1 MRAASIP
8 AWVLVVVAAA
18 WSSLR
23 AADLSGR
30 SGILARMEEVM
41 GPFPRHARGPVAMR
55 VLSETNRPGHVLRDI
70 VYESEPGSWVPAY
83 LLVPDAARR
92 AAGRDLPVALALH
105 QTHPAGRRVVVGL
118 GNSPDDEYGL
128 ELVRKGWLVLAPAYP
143 QLADYS
149 PDILGLGHASG
160 TMKAIWDN
168 VRGLDLLASMPFADT
183 NRIAAI
189 GHSLG
194 GHNALFTAA
203 FDTRILAVAASCSF
217 DSFKDYY
224 DGNPEVWRKGKGWC
238 QVRYM
243 PRLAA
248 YAGRLADIPF
258 DFDDVLS
265 AIAPRT
271 LYINAPLQ
279 DSNFRWRSVA
289 RIVEGVR
296 PRWAA
301 RPEALLLEQPDVP
314 HQFPPLQRRRALEWL
329 SIPKVI
335 P

>member
-1 MRAASIP
+1 MACAWALAWFAVAWAS
-8 AWVLVVVAAA
+8 LQ
-18 WSSLR
+18 
-23 AADLSGR
+23 AADAGTR
-30 SGILARMEEVM
+30 ADILARMESVM

-55 VLSETNRPGHVLRDI
+55 VVSETNRPGHVLRDI

-92 AAGRDLPVALALH
+92 AAGRAVPVALALH
-105 QTHPAGRRVVVGL
+105 QTHAAGRKVVVGL
-118 GNSPDDEYGL
+118 GDSPDDEYGV

-143 QLADYS
+143 QLADYA

-168 VRGLDLLASMPFADT
+168 VRGLDLLASMPFTDT
-183 NRIAAI
+183 NRVVAI

-203 FDTRILAVAASCSF
+203 FDERIRAVAASCSF

-224 DGNPEVWRKGKGWC
+224 DGNPEVWREGKGWC

-248 YAGRLADIPF
+248 YAGRLKEIPF

-271 LYINAPLQ
+271 LYINAPLR

-296 PRWAA
+296 PRWAG
-301 RPEALLLEQPDVP
+301 RPGGLVLEQPDVP
-314 HQFPPLQRRRALEWL
+314 HRFPPEQRERAFRLLGVEARDR
-329 SIPKVI
+329 
-335 P
+335 

>member
-1 MRAASIP
+1 MARACAMVGWAMMAWAS
-8 AWVLVVVAAA
+8 LQAAEA
-18 WSSLR
+18 GVR
-23 AADLSGR
+23 A
-30 SGILARMEEVM
+30 GILARMEAVM

-55 VLSETNRPGHVLRDI
+55 VVSETNRPGHVLRDI

-92 AAGRDLPVALALH
+92 AAGREVPVALALH
-105 QTHPAGRRVVVGL
+105 QTHAAGRKVVVGL
-118 GNSPDDEYGL
+118 GNSPDDEYGV
-128 ELVRKGWLVLAPAYP
+128 ELAGKGWLVLAPAYP

-149 PDILGLGHASG
+149 PDIHGLGHASG

-168 VRGLDLLASMPFADT
+168 VRGLDLLAAMPFADT
-183 NRIAAI
+183 NRVVAI

-203 FDTRILAVAASCSF
+203 FDERIGAVAASCSF
-217 DSFKDYY
+217 DSFRDYY
-224 DGNPEVWRKGKGWC
+224 DGNPEVWREGKGWC

-248 YAGRLADIPF
+248 YAGRLGEIPF

-265 AIAPRT
+265 AIAPRP
-271 LYINAPLQ
+271 LYINAPLR

-296 PRWAA
+296 PRWAV
-301 RPEALLLEQPDVP
+301 RPEALVLEQPDVP
-314 HQFPPLQRRRALEWL
+314 HRFPPGQRGRAFRLLGALERGR
-329 SIPKVI
+329 
-335 P
+335 